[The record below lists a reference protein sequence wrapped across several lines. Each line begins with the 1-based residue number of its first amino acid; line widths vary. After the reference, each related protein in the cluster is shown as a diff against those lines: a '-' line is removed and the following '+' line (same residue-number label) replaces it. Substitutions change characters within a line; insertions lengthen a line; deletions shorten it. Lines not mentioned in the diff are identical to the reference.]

1 MALKNGLVY
10 ENDELIYYKDGAP
23 YYAGVIEVDGD
34 IYCIDYV
41 GKAVKGQYVVHKEM
55 TNGILKHGTYV
66 FGEDYKL
73 VPDSYVAP
81 KVVKRRKGKTIK
93 YKKVKVKT
101 NLWKSLKHFEH
112 KKQLAST
119 LLMVVLVLGLVLVA
133 SQYKTR
139 GVPKK
144 TPSAAQNTT
153 ETVEKPTNETVNEPT
168 NEPVNEP
175 TNEPVIEPTNEPVI
189 EPTNEAKTE
198 KTRITL
204 PQYTEDVLLCSE
216 AAKMEYDGKITIK
229 EAVQTGDPY
238 RPFVFEYSFT
248 NCSGTLWL
256 GEKQDLSD
264 AKQYDLPENQRSIE
278 IHNLK
283 VDTDYY
289 YKVLVADQEH
299 LGSFHTALSTRY
311 FYIPGL
317 ENVRDIGGY
326 TTLDGK
332 RVKQGL
338 LIRGVEPDGLATIE
352 LFIPDDK
359 LAEVQQGHS
368 FVYDMDLRA
377 KRVYIGEFTSRLG
390 IPQEFYYGPQYG
402 EVFNTG
408 FRTALKRIFSDLAKS
423 ENYPMYM
430 HCTWGR
436 DRTGTIVFLL
446 QGVLNMSQEDMVQE
460 YLRSSYWFKKMATS
474 EDWKVIAAGL
484 EPYAGNTLQEKIVT
498 FLITEI
504 GVTEEEI
511 ASIRSIFLE
520 EAD

>member
-1 MALKNGLVY
+1 MALKNGLFY

-23 YYAGVIEVDGD
+23 QYAGVIQVDGD

-41 GKAVKGQYVVHKEM
+41 GKAVKGRYIVHKEM

-81 KVVKRRKGKTIK
+81 KVVKKRKGKTIK
-93 YKKVKVKT
+93 YKKVKVRR
-101 NLWKSLKHFEH
+101 NIWRSLKNFEH
-112 KKQLAST
+112 KKQLARA
-119 LLMVVLVLGLVLVA
+119 LLMVALVLCLVWVA
-133 SQYKTR
+133 SLHQTR
-139 GVPKK
+139 GVPKQ
-144 TPSAAQNTT
+144 AASTIQNTT
-153 ETVEKPTNETVNEPT
+153 ETVKEPTNEPTNETANETANETVNEPT
-168 NEPVNEP
+168 NEPVNE
-175 TNEPVIEPTNEPVI
+175 T
-189 EPTNEAKTE
+189 KTE
-198 KTRITL
+198 NARITL
-204 PQYTEDVLLCSE
+204 PQYIGDVLLCSQ
-216 AAKMEYDGKITIK
+216 AAKKEYDGEITIK

-248 NCSGTLWL
+248 NCSGTLLL
-256 GEKQDLSD
+256 GEKSDLSD
-264 AKQYDLPENQRSIE
+264 AIPYDLPEDLQSIE

-289 YKVLVADQEH
+289 YKVLVADQEY
-299 LGSFHTALSTRY
+299 LGNFHTALSTRY

-317 ENVRDIGGY
+317 ENTRDIGGY

-359 LAEVQQGHS
+359 LEEVQREYD

-377 KRVYIGEFTSRLG
+377 KRVYIGEFTSRFG
-390 IPQEFYYGPQYG
+390 IPHDFYYAPQYG

-408 FRTALKRIFSDLAKS
+408 FRTALKRVFSDLAKP
-423 ENYPMYM
+423 ENYPMYL

-436 DRTGTIVFLL
+436 DRTGTIIYLL
-446 QGVLNMSQEDMVQE
+446 QGVLNVSQEDMVQE
-460 YLRSSYWFKKMATS
+460 YLRSAYWFKKMATS
-474 EDWKVIAAGL
+474 EDLRVIDAGL
-484 EPYAGNTLQEKIVT
+484 EPYAGDTLQEKIVT

-511 ASIRSIFLE
+511 ASIRSILLE
-520 EAD
+520 EGK